1 VVQTRNHVYTINNR
15 SIASERDQDQM
26 GNGQPSKKIIGVFG
40 GGNVMETAPEWQA
53 AYAIGRLIAMHDC
66 ILLTGG
72 LGGVMAAASQGAKE
86 AGGTTIGILPGDRRT
101 SRPNPYVD
109 IAVYTGMEEA
119 RNVINVKS
127 CHAAIAVGG
136 EYGTLSE
143 IALALKTG
151 CPIVLLDSWSFSRR
165 TGTGDN
171 ALRAANPEEAVMKAV
186 AAAAG

>member
-1 VVQTRNHVYTINNR
+1 
-15 SIASERDQDQM
+15 M
-26 GNGQPSKKIIGVFG
+26 GNNGLSKIIIGVFG
-40 GGNVMETAPEWQA
+40 GGNVRQTAPEWRQA
-53 AYAIGRLIAMHDC
+53 YEIGLLIAKHGC

-86 AGGTTIGILPGDRRT
+86 AGGITVGILPGDRRT
-101 SRPNPYVD
+101 SPPNTHVD
-109 IAVYTGMEEA
+109 IAVYTGMGEA

-151 CPIVLLDSWSFSRR
+151 CPIILLDSWSFSRP
-165 TGTGDN
+165 TMAGDG
-171 ALRAANPEEAVMKAV
+171 ALTATDPEEAVLKAI
-186 AAAAG
+186 AAAGQ